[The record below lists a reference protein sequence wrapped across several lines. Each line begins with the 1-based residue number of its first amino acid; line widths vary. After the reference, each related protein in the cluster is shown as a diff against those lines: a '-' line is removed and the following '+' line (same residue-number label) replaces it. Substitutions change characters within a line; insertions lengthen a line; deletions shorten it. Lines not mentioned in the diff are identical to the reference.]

1 MKNSKTKKPKKY
13 TEAQKAFIDDAAR
26 QYAGLIVQVIE
37 EQHAA
42 KKAEK
47 EGE

>member
-1 MKNSKTKKPKKY
+1 MKNSKT
-13 TEAQKAFIDDAAR
+13 EKAFIDDAAR